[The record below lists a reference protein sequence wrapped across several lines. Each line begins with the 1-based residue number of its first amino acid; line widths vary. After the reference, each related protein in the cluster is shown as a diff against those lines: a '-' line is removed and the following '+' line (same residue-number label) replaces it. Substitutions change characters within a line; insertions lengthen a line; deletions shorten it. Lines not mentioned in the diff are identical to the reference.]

1 MTKHVMILWLMTFMY
16 AQATAQSKLMQ
27 LALPKVFFAV
37 NFKKNCKAPENK
49 MHVHVNVNYLANSP

>member
-37 NFKKNCKAPENK
+37 NVKKK
-49 MHVHVNVNYLANSP
+49 L